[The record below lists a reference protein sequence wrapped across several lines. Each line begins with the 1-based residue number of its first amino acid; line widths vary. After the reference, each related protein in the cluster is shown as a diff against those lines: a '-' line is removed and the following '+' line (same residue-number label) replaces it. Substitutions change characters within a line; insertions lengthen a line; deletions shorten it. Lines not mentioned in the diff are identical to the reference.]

1 MCVVCV
7 YCIHTTQFTAG
18 FQPGDTIKI
27 IRTDGSVV
35 VDSNWLVVSIKCCK
49 GPQSRSP
56 EYHRC
61 KFLILQRIPLSKGI
75 IFAKSAKKSYTIV
88 VLDYGSESYWQNDSA
103 LYIYFIYVRKN
114 FVDVIVYHCQLSY
127 HYLQSAKF
135 HRLRN
140 FKVLVS

>member
-7 YCIHTTQFTAG
+7 YFIHTTQFTAG
-18 FQPGDTIKI
+18 FQPGDTIEI

-61 KFLILQRIPLSKGI
+61 KFLISQRIPLSKGI
-75 IFAKSAKKSYTIV
+75 IFAKSAKKKLYYCSFRLRFWKLLTKWFSSIYLFHLCEKKFRGRDCV
-88 VLDYGSESYWQNDSA
+88 PLSA
-103 LYIYFIYVRKN
+103 L
-114 FVDVIVYHCQLSY
+114 LS
-127 HYLQSAKF
+127 LSAVCKI
-135 HRLRN
+135 
-140 FKVLVS
+140 SPAS